1 MSVANYRGYLC
12 FLSRPPRSGNQPNNN
27 VAHLT
32 NPDLHS
38 TTIFTHY
45 KRDPI
50 NGLCDRTTVIAS
62 YHHPSI
68 MARDNEANSPPPQTP
83 LSAVERMDDARTRNR
98 SSTASSGRVRSAS
111 LRFLESSPPVGM
123 WQATGNALAQ
133 APTPAEIR
141 SGSFSHDG
149 WDREMQRRNST
160 VSEESSRR
168 LSRTNSA
175 QTPGSLKRQQTN
187 TNPLLP
193 LSEPADDGSPVSPT
207 IPRGTVSGPATS
219 TQATKPPLKP
229 VAIDDDDDDPFSKF
243 VGRGKID
250 GQSYVRKPKTIGS
263 GKIAQPRTSADPYAI
278 PKDDENFDP
287 LDERDN
293 TRRISKKFQD
303 LTGEPV
309 SVIEGQ
315 GEKLTT
321 VTTGTARPSSSSSA
335 SKELGPNA
343 DGVYPNG
350 YKFPPKHTW
359 GEATKIGLKA
369 FWKFTI
375 TPLGFLIVLYGLNVV
390 AWGGMLFLLLIG
402 GGQEFMCYPPG
413 SHGEKDCNNIDSPRR
428 IWIEIDSQ
436 ILNSLFCV
444 TGFGLIPW
452 RFRDFYYLMNFRIRH
467 DQSALRRLAGIHRAW
482 FRLAGS
488 ADLPTDPD
496 APVND
501 PENNPAIP
509 LPPSKIPDAPLT
521 GVRAPATRMW
531 KLDYVIWAFVLNTFL
546 QAVLSGFMWGFNRY
560 KRPSWSTG
568 TFVALACIVAGLG
581 GLMSFQEGKRVKKFE
596 GIPVKEGEMLVD
608 VERDVVGG
616 EKKNDKRKS
625 MKKDKV
631 IVKEKGPASKIGA
644 Q

>member
-1 MSVANYRGYLC
+1 
-12 FLSRPPRSGNQPNNN
+12 
-27 VAHLT
+27 
-32 NPDLHS
+32 
-38 TTIFTHY
+38 
-45 KRDPI
+45 
-50 NGLCDRTTVIAS
+50 
-62 YHHPSI
+62 
-68 MARDNEANSPPPQTP
+68 
-83 LSAVERMDDARTRNR
+83 
-98 SSTASSGRVRSAS
+98 
-111 LRFLESSPPVGM
+111 
-123 WQATGNALAQ
+123 
-133 APTPAEIR
+133 
-141 SGSFSHDG
+141 
-149 WDREMQRRNST
+149 MQRRNST

-175 QTPGSLKRQQTN
+175 QTPGSLQRQQTN
-187 TNPLLP
+187 TNPLDAH
-193 LSEPADDGSPVSPT
+193 SEAIDEGSPVSP
-207 IPRGTVSGPATS
+207 IVPRGTLSSQAATS
-219 TQATKPPLKP
+219 QRTEPLQRP
-229 VAIDDDDDDPFSKF
+229 IAIEDDDDDPFSKF
-243 VGRGKID
+243 IGRGKID
-250 GQSYVRKPKTIGS
+250 NQSYVRKPKTTGIG
-263 GKIAQPRTSADPYAI
+263 KAAQPKDSADPYAI
-278 PKDDENFDP
+278 PDDDEEDGEP
-287 LDERDN
+287 LDEGDN
-293 TRRISKKFQD
+293 NKRLPKKFQD
-303 LTGEPV
+303 LTGQPA
-309 SVIEGQ
+309 SLSGGK

-335 SKELGPNA
+335 SKERGPNA

-402 GGQEFMCYPPG
+402 GGQEYMCYPPG
-413 SHGEKDCNNIDSPRR
+413 SHGEKDCNNINSPRR

-436 ILNSLFCV
+436 ILNALFCV

-452 RFRDFYYLMNFRIRH
+452 RFRDFYYLMKFRIRH

-488 ADLPTDPD
+488 ENLPTNPN
-496 APVND
+496 APVDD

-546 QAVLSGFMWGFNRY
+546 QAILSGFMWGFNRY

-596 GIPVKEGEMLVD
+596 GIPVKAGEMLAD

-616 EKKNDKRKS
+616 GE
-625 MKKDKV
+625 KKDKDMKKSTKKDKAV
-631 IVKEKGPASKIGA
+631 MEKEKGPAPDTGV
-644 Q
+644 

>member
-1 MSVANYRGYLC
+1 MASSNY
-12 FLSRPPRSGNQPNNN
+12 PP
-27 VAHLT
+27 V
-32 NPDLHS
+32 
-38 TTIFTHY
+38 TTGE
-45 KRDPI
+45 
-50 NGLCDRTTVIAS
+50 NG
-62 YHHPSI
+62 
-68 MARDNEANSPPPQTP
+68 ANSPPSRTP
-83 LSAVERMDDARTRNR
+83 LSALEGMDDARTRIR

-160 VSEESSRR
+160 VSEESIRR
-168 LSRTNSA
+168 LSRSNSG
-175 QTPGSLKRQQTN
+175 QTPGSLQRQQTN
-187 TNPLLP
+187 TNPLDAHT
-193 LSEPADDGSPVSPT
+193 EAADEGSPVSPT
-207 IPRGTVSGPATS
+207 VQRGTMSDQGSAM
-219 TQATKPPLKP
+219 QATKTPQRPT
-229 VAIDDDDDDPFSKF
+229 AEDDDDDDPFSKF
-243 VGRGKID
+243 IGRGKID
-250 GQSYVRKPKTIGS
+250 NQSYVPKTKTTSS
-263 GKIAQPRTSADPYAI
+263 GKAAQLKGTADPYAI
-278 PKDDENFDP
+278 PDDDEDVDP
-287 LDERDN
+287 LDEQDN
-293 TRRISKKFQD
+293 TVRLPKKFQD
-303 LTGEPV
+303 PAGEPV
-309 SVIEGQ
+309 SVTG
-315 GEKLTT
+315 GKAEKLTT
-321 VTTGTARPSSSSSA
+321 ITTGTARPSSSSSA
-335 SKELGPNA
+335 SKDLGPNA

-350 YKFPPKHTW
+350 YKFPPEHTW
-359 GEATKIGLKA
+359 GEATIIGLKA

-375 TPLGFLIVLYGLNVV
+375 TPLGFLIVIYGLNVV

-413 SHGEKDCNNIDSPRR
+413 SHGVKECNNINSPRR

-436 ILNSLFCV
+436 ILNALFCV

-452 RFRDFYYLMNFRIRH
+452 RFRDFYYLMKFRIRH
-467 DQSALRRLAGIHRAW
+467 DRSALRRLAGIHRGW

-488 ADLPTDPD
+488 QDLPTDPNASVD
-496 APVND
+496 D
-501 PENNPAIP
+501 PEHNPAIP
-509 LPPSKIPDAPLT
+509 LPPSKIPDVPLT

-596 GIPVKEGEMLVD
+596 GIPVKEEEMLAD
-608 VERDVVGG
+608 VERGVVGG
-616 EKKNDKRKS
+616 EKRQKKSKRK
-625 MKKDKV
+625 DKATTE
-631 IVKEKGPASKIGA
+631 EKGSTPV

>member
-1 MSVANYRGYLC
+1 MASDNSPSTMGRDYDGNAP
-12 FLSRPPRSGNQPNNN
+12 PPR
-27 VAHLT
+27 T
-32 NPDLHS
+32 
-38 TTIFTHY
+38 
-45 KRDPI
+45 R
-50 NGLCDRTTVIAS
+50 
-62 YHHPSI
+62 
-68 MARDNEANSPPPQTP
+68 
-83 LSAVERMDDARTRNR
+83 LSALEGMDNTRTGNR

-160 VSEESSRR
+160 VSEESMRR

-175 QTPGSLKRQQTN
+175 QTPGSLQRQQTN
-187 TNPLLP
+187 TNPLDAHT
-193 LSEPADDGSPVSPT
+193 EAADEGSPISPT
-207 IPRGTVSGPATS
+207 VQRGTTSSQGATTRAQTFPQRPA
-219 TQATKPPLKP
+219 AT
-229 VAIDDDDDDPFSKF
+229 DDDDDDPFSKF
-243 VGRGKID
+243 IGRGRID
-250 GQSYVRKPKTIGS
+250 NQSYAQKPKTTGS
-263 GKIAQPRTSADPYAI
+263 GKAAQTRTPADPYAI
-278 PKDDENFDP
+278 PDDDEDVDP
-287 LDERDN
+287 LDERGDTKN
-293 TRRISKKFQD
+293 LPKKFQD
-303 LTGEPV
+303 PAGEPV
-309 SVIEGQ
+309 SLTKGQ
-315 GEKLTT
+315 SEKLTT
-321 VTTGTARPSSSSSA
+321 ITTGTARPSSSSSA
-335 SKELGPNA
+335 SKEPGPDA

-359 GEATKIGLKA
+359 GESTKIGLKA

-402 GGQEFMCYPPG
+402 GGQEFMCFPPG
-413 SHGEKDCNNIDSPRR
+413 SHGEKECNNINSPRR

-436 ILNSLFCV
+436 ILNALFCV

-452 RFRDFYYLMNFRIRH
+452 RFRDFYYLMKFRIGH
-467 DQSALRRLAGIHRAW
+467 DPSALRRLAGIHRGW
-482 FRLAGS
+482 FRLPGS
-488 ADLPTDPD
+488 EDLPTDPD
-496 APVND
+496 AHVDD
-501 PENNPAIP
+501 PENNSAIP

-521 GVRAPATRMW
+521 GIRAPATRMW
-531 KLDYVIWAFVLNTFL
+531 KLDYVILAFVLNTFL

-596 GIPVKEGEMLVD
+596 GIPVKEEEMLAD
-608 VERDVVGG
+608 VERDVVDGK
-616 EKKNDKRKS
+616 KKNKKSKRK
-625 MKKDKV
+625 DKAV
-631 IVKEKGPASKIGA
+631 VKEKGSAPEIGV

>member
-1 MSVANYRGYLC
+1 MASDNNPSTVARDYGGNAP
-12 FLSRPPRSGNQPNNN
+12 PPR
-27 VAHLT
+27 
-32 NPDLHS
+32 
-38 TTIFTHY
+38 
-45 KRDPI
+45 
-50 NGLCDRTTVIAS
+50 
-62 YHHPSI
+62 
-68 MARDNEANSPPPQTP
+68 TP
-83 LSAVERMDDARTRNR
+83 LSALEGMDDTKTRNR

-141 SGSFSHDG
+141 SGSFSYDG

-160 VSEESSRR
+160 VSEESMRR

-175 QTPGSLKRQQTN
+175 QTPGSLQRQQTN
-187 TNPLLP
+187 TNPLDAHT
-193 LSEPADDGSPVSPT
+193 EAADEGSPITPT
-207 IPRGTVSGPATS
+207 VQRGTASSQGATIRAPTFPQRPA
-219 TQATKPPLKP
+219 AT
-229 VAIDDDDDDPFSKF
+229 DDDDDDPFSKF
-243 VGRGKID
+243 IGRGRID
-250 GQSYVRKPKTIGS
+250 NQSYVQKPKTTGS
-263 GKIAQPRTSADPYAI
+263 GKAAQTRIPTDPYAI
-278 PKDDENFDP
+278 PDDEEDVNP
-287 LDERDN
+287 LDERDD
-293 TRRISKKFQD
+293 TKSLPKKFQD
-303 LTGEPV
+303 PASEPV
-309 SVIEGQ
+309 SLSKGQ
-315 GEKLTT
+315 SEKLTT
-321 VTTGTARPSSSSSA
+321 ITTGTARPSSSSSA
-335 SKELGPNA
+335 SKEPGPNA

-359 GEATKIGLKA
+359 GESTMIGLKA

-402 GGQEFMCYPPG
+402 GGQEFMCFPPG
-413 SHGEKDCNNIDSPRR
+413 SHGEKDCNNINSPRR

-436 ILNSLFCV
+436 ILNALFCV

-452 RFRDFYYLMNFRIRH
+452 RFRDFYYLMKFRIGH
-467 DQSALRRLAGIHRAW
+467 DASALRRLAGIHRGW

-488 ADLPTDPD
+488 EDLPTDPD
-496 APVND
+496 APVDD

-521 GVRAPATRMW
+521 GIRAPATRMW
-531 KLDYVIWAFVLNTFL
+531 KLDYVILAFVLNTFL
-546 QAVLSGFMWGFNRY
+546 QAVLSGFMWGLNRY

-596 GIPVKEGEMLVD
+596 GIPVKEGEMLAD
-608 VERDVVGG
+608 VERGVMDG
-616 EKKNDKRKS
+616 EKKHKKS
-625 MKKDKV
+625 TGKDKAAV
-631 IVKEKGPASKIGA
+631 QEKGSAPEIGV